1 MIFCVTEKTPE
12 QDYYKSSGLRPKG
25 VSPLVLL
32 MALSGAAAVVAFAV
46 AGQFGARPDCLN
58 TLLSEA
64 LAPDGNHRA
73 VVFARTCR
81 RGDPVEG
88 HVSVLLAGESFTDA
102 PANAAIVAPILATE
116 TEGRWA
122 TNDLA
127 VAWDGSSALTVT
139 YRNGLALVFDAHQA
153 GAILIRTQSLSP
165 EPQPSP

>member
-12 QDYYKSSGLRPKG
+12 QDYYKSSGLRSKG
-25 VSPLVLL
+25 VSPRVLL

-46 AGQFGARPDCLN
+46 AGQFGSRPECLN
-58 TLLSEA
+58 TLLSQT

-102 PANAAIVAPILATE
+102 PANAAIVSPILTSE
-116 TEGRWA
+116 SEGRW
-122 TNDLA
+122 TTGDLS
-127 VAWDGSSALTVT
+127 VAWDGSSVLTVT
-139 YRNGLALVFDAHQA
+139 YRDVLALVFDAHQA
-153 GAILIRTQSLSP
+153 GKVLVRTKAVSP
-165 EPQPSP
+165 APPPS